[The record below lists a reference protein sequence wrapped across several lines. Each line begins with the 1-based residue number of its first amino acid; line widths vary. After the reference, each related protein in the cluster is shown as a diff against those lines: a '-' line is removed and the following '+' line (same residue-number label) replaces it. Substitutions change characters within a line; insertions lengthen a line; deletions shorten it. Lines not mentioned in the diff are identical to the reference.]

1 MTLDTLQP
9 GTAVAWTEDEYVILW
24 DHACTFT
31 VCMLDDGPP
40 VAEFLAEAH
49 NQAAATEAA
58 RLWLAGWLAAVAYV
72 G

>member
-1 MTLDTLQP
+1 MTIDTLQP
-9 GTAVAWTEDEYVILW
+9 GTTVAWAEDEYVILW
-24 DHACTFT
+24 DHAGTFT

-40 VAEFLAEAH
+40 VAEFLADAQDH
-49 NQAAATEAA
+49 AAAAEAA